1 MTDSRPAATDDRP
14 AATTDDPIER
24 AAWYL
29 SRAQVRSRVDVTN
42 MAYHLE
48 AYKAAGGQWTSSDN
62 LMEYLSGLGEAQQVN
77 AFIRSWRAL
86 CDASAALGGPVLP
99 SVPSRPRGRP
109 QRGAVP
115 PWPVWRPTD
124 ALVTALRV
132 VSTALPLRIVA
143 TRRWRHVWST
153 YRLRRADVHGVRDG
167 IQRVDTRGAALHIFH
182 LEDAVMAALN
192 VLAREAGGTLNSAT
206 PAGVKYPHIERMLAI
221 QPNAALVAPALW
233 GTIPASAARLRE
245 ILGVAPE
252 PEPEP
257 ESGSADPPAS
267 ENADPG

>member
-1 MTDSRPAATDDRP
+1 MTDDRPAAIDDRP

-221 QPNAALVAPALW
+221 QPNAALIAPALW

-252 PEPEP
+252 PESELEPEP
-257 ESGSADPPAS
+257 ADPPAS

>member
-1 MTDSRPAATDDRP
+1 MTDDRP
-14 AATTDDPIER
+14 AAITDDPIER

-29 SRAQVRSRVDVTN
+29 SRAQVRSRVDVVN
-42 MAYHLE
+42 MVRRLE
-48 AYKAAGGQWTSSDN
+48 AYKAAGGHWGSSEN
-62 LMEYLSGLGEAQQVN
+62 LLEYLSGLGVADHQVG
-77 AFIRSWRAL
+77 AFIRSWCAL
-86 CDASAALGGPVLP
+86 RDASAALGGPVLP

-252 PEPEP
+252 PESEPEP
-257 ESGSADPPAS
+257 DDPPAS